1 MRSWRDESGASAV
14 EFAMLIAPFMLLMFG
29 VIEVSRALW
38 TRQAAQDVAIAA
50 ARCIGV
56 MQAECTSNGAFDA
69 DKTRTYMRNAAAGR
83 AIFLED
89 AATSIVIGVEC
100 DGLPSAV
107 ETQLQ
112 VRFDSV
118 FPFDDI
124 LDFKAKA
131 CFADWSTI

>member
-1 MRSWRDESGASAV
+1 MRLWRDDAGASAV
-14 EFAMLIAPFMLLMFG
+14 EFAMLIAPFMLLLFG

-50 ARCIGV
+50 ARCVGV
-56 MQAECTSNGAFDA
+56 LQAECTSNGAFDV
-69 DKTRTYMRNAAAGR
+69 DKTRTYLRDAAAGR

-89 AATSIVIGVEC
+89 AETSIVIGVEC

-107 ETQLQ
+107 ETQLR

-118 FPFDDI
+118 FPFDSI
-124 LDFKAKA
+124 VDFRARA